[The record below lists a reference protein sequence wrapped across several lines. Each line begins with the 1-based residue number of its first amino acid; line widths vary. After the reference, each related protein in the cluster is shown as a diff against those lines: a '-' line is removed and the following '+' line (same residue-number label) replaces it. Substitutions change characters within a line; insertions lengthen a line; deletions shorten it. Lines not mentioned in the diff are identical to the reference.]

1 MRILIPV
8 LPQKEGYIISE
19 HFGRAPFFAI
29 YDTSNIEKPA
39 EIIKNTVPPT
49 MKERSGRGRLVLE
62 LLSKVDFDAIIT
74 KEIGRGAFYEL
85 SLAKKIYKSSDRTPI
100 DALKKL
106 LSSELDEINEPT
118 E

>member
-29 YDTSNIEKPA
+29 YDTSNIEKPT

-85 SLAKKIYKSSDRTPI
+85 ATKKIYKSSDRTPGE
-100 DALKKL
+100 ALKKL
-106 LSSELDEINEPT
+106 LSGELDEINEPT